1 MLFSSIINLTE
12 QYIYKSFQE
21 NYIAGYLYH
30 NIIHTK
36 EVVNEAQKIAVKMGV
51 SDIDLEI
58 ILIAAYFHD
67 LGYNENPNIHET
79 ISINLAEKFLTEKGY
94 SQERI
99 EKVRQCIY
107 ATKLDYEPKNLLE
120 EIIKDA
126 DLHHVGSENYFA
138 KSNLLRTE
146 LETIHNKKFTD
157 YEWIQ
162 GNIDFFIKHKFY
174 TKYAK
179 DNYEEQ
185 KQINLLKLQ
194 KRLRK
199 LINKETEE
207 KIKNEK
213 LNIEKEKLAAKKES
227 TLKPERSVETM
238 WRNTMRTHV
247 NFSSM
252 ADNKAHIM
260 ISVNTLLLTVI
271 VAFLIKNIT
280 IYPQLILPTAI
291 LTIVTL
297 VSLIYAVLVTRP
309 IVTSGTFTNEDVLNK
324 KVNLLF
330 FGNFYKM
337 NFESFNWGMNELMN
351 DKDFLYDSM
360 IKDYY
365 YLGQVLGKKYKHL
378 RISYNIFMFGL
389 IITVITF
396 AIVLTLYP
404 ITGDMIPI
412 K

>member
-1 MLFSSIINLTE
+1 MLFSSIINQTE
-12 QYIYKSFQE
+12 QYIYNVFQE
-21 NYIAGYLYH
+21 KFDTRCLYH
-30 NIIHTK
+30 NIIHTS
-36 EVVNEAQKIAVKMGV
+36 EVVNEAKKIAVKSGV
-51 SDIDLEI
+51 TDIELEI
-58 ILIAAYFHD
+58 IILAAYFHD
-67 LGYNENPNIHET
+67 LGYSENPNDHET
-79 ISINLAEKFLTEKGY
+79 ISMQLAEKFLTDKGY
-94 SQERI
+94 LKERLD
-99 EKVRQCIY
+99 KVKQCIW
-107 ATKLDYEPKNLLE
+107 ATKLDQEPKNLLE

-126 DLHHVGSENYFA
+126 DLHHVGSDNYFA

-146 LETIHNKKFTD
+146 FETIHGKKYTD
-157 YEWIQ
+157 YEWIK

-174 TKYAK
+174 TKFAK

-185 KQINLLKLQ
+185 KQLNLLKLQ
-194 KRLRK
+194 KKLRK
-199 LINKETEE
+199 LLNKEAEE

-213 LNIEKEKLAAKKES
+213 LNIEKEKLAAKKEIS
-227 TLKPERSVETM
+227 NRPERSVETM

-260 ISVNTLLLTVI
+260 ISVNTLLLTVV

-280 IYPQLILPTAI
+280 IYPQLILPTFI
-291 LTIVTL
+291 LTTVTL

-389 IITVITF
+389 IVTVITF